1 MLFKQHQQHTYH
13 SLEGSTTHQP
23 LMSNSTDRM
32 LSGLDVGN
40 PLVQTNMNINQVIHN
55 SAVVDVKENET
66 GTLNGTVNAPRS
78 RTPSDDSLYSDGNR
92 GSGAF
97 QGHGHGHGDDEEFE
111 IGKAFY
117 LSSIHYGT
125 LVMMVMVMMVMVMM
139 MSILTS
145 ASLLPALSIHI
156 FLTFHLLHLA
166 FLISLYPY
174 SIIII

>member
-1 MLFKQHQQHTYH
+1 MFAGQAPLQVILLLIALVCVPWLLCYKPYMLFKQHQQHTYH

-78 RTPSDDSLYSDGNR
+78 RTP
-92 GSGAF
+92 
-97 QGHGHGHGDDEEFE
+97 
-111 IGKAFY
+111 
-117 LSSIHYGT
+117 
-125 LVMMVMVMMVMVMM
+125 
-139 MSILTS
+139 
-145 ASLLPALSIHI
+145 
-156 FLTFHLLHLA
+156 
-166 FLISLYPY
+166 
-174 SIIII
+174 